1 MTTQN
6 CAECGTRAEPGQSF
20 CDACGAVLSWA
31 DRGAPAAAASTAR
44 AQGTGAEAPSREAA
58 PAGPATPPPSA
69 DRPTASDGP
78 APADPGWDAFARPGG
93 GAGLPRQ
100 QRQPMDGGPLARGGT
115 RQDGAYEEASDDG
128 RAAPA
133 ERART
138 SGRGAYDDRDEPDT
152 QEVPGVTDDWAAQM
166 AARTADGGAADAAD
180 DWPSERAGRGAAGA
194 ADDWPSERA
203 GRGAAGAA
211 DDWPSERAGR
221 GAADA
226 ADDWPSEGAGR
237 GAAQETG
244 RGADDG
250 GMSDRARRLIVP
262 VADPGPAAAPSVAP
276 VLPGLPAPQ
285 RPQSVQAPGE
295 QLGFDGGTPC
305 PWCSTRNRPDRHY
318 CTRCAMP
325 MAGDQHAPGRR
336 LPWWRRLF
344 DSSNRETPWA
354 GDRPRVRRTFD
365 RVLRWVG
372 AALVLTLVIVAV
384 VHIPDGVQAT
394 RDHFAKRAPLS
405 PDRVTASRSYPG
417 HKPDSSFDKINNTW
431 WGPGVSESGQGQW
444 IEATFDSPTKL
455 LNVMVT
461 PGVSPHADK
470 NTEQALPHL
479 IDVTVTRAGGE
490 TTQSRLTLDDGA
502 GGQTRNF
509 RYDDVTKVRFT
520 LQSAYHTSPKKQVA
534 IAEIEFFGPS
544 HSGDN

>member
-44 AQGTGAEAPSREAA
+44 AQGAGAEAPAPEAA
-58 PAGPATPPPSA
+58 SAGPATASPSDGRTA
-69 DRPTASDGP
+69 PTDGP
-78 APADPGWDAFARPGG
+78 APAGPGWDAFARPGG

-100 QRQPMDGGPLARGGT
+100 SRQPLDPGPLAQAGSPESRA
-115 RQDGAYEEASDDG
+115 REEAYDAG
-128 RAAPA
+128 PTAPTEPARA
-133 ERART
+133 
-138 SGRGAYDDRDEPDT
+138 SGHGANDDRDEPDT
-152 QEVPGVTDDWAAQM
+152 QEVPGVTDDWAARM
-166 AARTADGGAADAAD
+166 AARGADGGAAGGVD
-180 DWPSERAGRGAAGA
+180 DWPVRETDRGAAGGV
-194 ADDWPSERA
+194 DDWPVRETD
-203 GRGAAGAA
+203 RGAAGGV
-211 DDWPSERAGR
+211 DDWPVR
-221 GAADA
+221 
-226 ADDWPSEGAGR
+226 
-237 GAAQETG
+237 ETD
-244 RGADDG
+244 RGADDRA
-250 GMSDRARRLIVP
+250 MSDRARRLIVP
-262 VADPGPAAAPSVAP
+262 VADPAPVVAPSVAP
-276 VLPGLPAPQ
+276 VLPGRPVPQ

-295 QLGFDGGTPC
+295 QLGFDGGAPC

-325 MAGDQHAPGRR
+325 MAGDEHAPGRR

-344 DSSNRETPWA
+344 DSNNRETPWA

-372 AALVLTLVIVAV
+372 AAIVLTLVIVAA
-384 VHIPDGVQAT
+384 VHIPDGVRAT
-394 RDHFAKRAPLS
+394 RDHFAKRAPVS
-405 PDRVTASRSYPG
+405 PDHVSASRSYPG

-444 IEATFDSPTKL
+444 IEASFDSPTRL

-479 IDVTVTRAGGE
+479 IDVTVTTADGK
-490 TTQSRLTLDDGA
+490 TTRSRLTLDDGA
-502 GGQTRNF
+502 GGQARNF

-520 LQSAYHTSPKKQVA
+520 VQSSYHTSSTKQVA
-534 IAEIEFFGPS
+534 FAEIEFFGPS
-544 HSGDN
+544 HSGDS